1 MVAYIYEIE
10 KLKFFLLLY
19 LIAQVD
25 GINIY
30 RQRTHDL
37 NIALQAV
44 TFEKFL
50 NYCMIIMIIMMMMM
64 MMMMIMNKVMT
75 ADGLYNVKCILNE
88 YFTSTHSC
96 LIILQKLF
104 SDSVSDFVSLI
115 DIYAKFNYK
124 ICTILFL

>member
-50 NYCMIIMIIMMMMM
+50 NYCMIIMIIMMMM
-64 MMMMIMNKVMT
+64 IMNKVMT

-96 LIILQKLF
+96 LIILQKRF